1 MGKPT
6 VLKLNDD
13 EKEALKGLSDK
24 EKVKFLNKL
33 CAEAQKKAEEV
44 YVAPVEDDSDE
55 EGGVLVCGRYSSL
68 GARLSIRCSSS
79 ALERPCGREPKWSV
93 SAVELRGAPG
103 RVRPG
108 TVQAQVCNQQT
119 TDQRFTC
126 FVFVRR
132 DSESGCVPPG
142 SGVGVATGPG

>member
-1 MGKPT
+1 MRMYPPLFNVAKLAEHVCEQYSSLGARLSGVVHLSDPRKPT

-55 EGGVLVCGRYSSL
+55 E
-68 GARLSIRCSSS
+68 
-79 ALERPCGREPKWSV
+79 
-93 SAVELRGAPG
+93 
-103 RVRPG
+103 
-108 TVQAQVCNQQT
+108 
-119 TDQRFTC
+119 
-126 FVFVRR
+126 
-132 DSESGCVPPG
+132 
-142 SGVGVATGPG
+142 